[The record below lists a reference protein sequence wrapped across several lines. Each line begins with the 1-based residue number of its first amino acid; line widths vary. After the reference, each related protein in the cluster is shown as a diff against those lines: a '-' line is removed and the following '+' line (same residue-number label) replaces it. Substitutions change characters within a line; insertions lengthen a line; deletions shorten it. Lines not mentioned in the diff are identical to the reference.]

1 MMKFKRA
8 IYITAALLALLV
20 VAPFLIPT
28 GTYLKQVE
36 QLVSDKLG
44 QPVTIGALHVALLPT
59 PRIRFSDVRIG
70 RNEEIR
76 VERVV
81 AVPAIATLF
90 SPVKVISRIE
100 VQQPVIKKAALD
112 ILDRLAE
119 APGGT
124 APVAVRHIAINGAR
138 LEWEEMNLPAVNV
151 ALTFSNEGKP
161 ELAVLTSV
169 DGKLKVDVVPK
180 GEGYAIM
187 LAAQKWTPPAGP
199 ALVFDSIHANMMLQ
213 GKRLDVSALSARLY
227 GGALAGTATLNWA
240 KDWLASGKFKAAGI
254 EMGEATKLL
263 SKNMHVSGR
272 LSGNGTF
279 GGSAKDAAALA
290 ERMTLDF
297 RFDVASGVLYGM
309 DLAQA
314 ASLFVKQGQHGGE
327 TRFDELSGMLHA
339 VGKQYELR
347 ELKVASG
354 LLAANGG
361 VKISPAKKLDGQV
374 DVELKKG
381 VALVT
386 VPLQVSGTLDEPV
399 VMPTKAAMAGAVAGT
414 AILGPLGTS
423 LGMKAGSAIDK
434 LFGGNKKK

>member
-1 MMKFKRA
+1 MKFKRA

-36 QLVSDKLG
+36 QLASDKLG

-59 PRIRFSDVRIG
+59 PRIRFSDIRIG
-70 RNEEIR
+70 RNEEIQ

-112 ILDRLAE
+112 IFDRLAG

-169 DGKLKVDVVPK
+169 DGKLKVDVVPT

-187 LAAQKWTPPAGP
+187 LAAQKWTPPVGP

-227 GGALAGTATLNWA
+227 GGALDGTATLNWA
-240 KDWLASGKFKAAGI
+240 KDWLASGKIKAAGI
-254 EMGEATKLL
+254 EMDEATKLL

-279 GGSAKDAAALA
+279 GGSAKVAAALA

-297 RFDVASGVLYGM
+297 RFDVANGVLYGM

-339 VGKQYELR
+339 AGKQYELR

-414 AILGPLGTS
+414 AVLGPLGTS